1 MAQDALGNEV
11 TGSSET
17 TLRGIDDFLTGFLGY
32 ETKATNI
39 LAAADADPDSPL
51 ANIYAGFT
59 WMFLEAAG
67 AEDRATAYLERAQT
81 LRRRANP
88 REQLL
93 LDQLERWIA
102 GDIPAV
108 QRIGE
113 TIVDNFPRDLASVKL
128 HQYFSFNR
136 GDAAQML
143 AIAKKA
149 EAATADSPHIHG
161 MLAFGYEQSHDLVS
175 AEREARL
182 ALEIKQ
188 KEPWAQHALAHV
200 MLSTGRVRE
209 GVAFLDEAQRTW
221 TDLNSFMYTHN
232 WWHKALFHIS
242 LGDQQAVFEAY
253 DNHVW
258 GVEPTYSQDQ
268 VGAVSLLARM
278 EIAGLDVGDRWQQLA
293 DYLRPRARDVIQ
305 PFLTLQYLYGLA
317 RAGYAEADTLLAAIE
332 DKAATSEAFDR
343 LVWRDVALPAARGVY
358 AHARRDWAGAA
369 HNLSVANPRMTEIG
383 GSHAQRDLFGQI
395 LLDAHL
401 KLGNWQ
407 VAQQMLEMRRTWDPD
422 GVPLNR
428 DLALVR
434 AQTARF
440 QDKLQTFP
448 VRKRDQAGTSAA

>member
-11 TGSSET
+11 S
-17 TLRGIDDFLTGFLGY
+17 TLDASTLAAIDDFVGGFLGY
-32 ETKATNI
+32 ETRATNV
-39 LAAADADPDSPL
+39 LGAADANPDSVL
-51 ANIYAGFT
+51 ANVYAGFT

-67 AEDRATAYLERAQT
+67 AEARAQVYLDRARAGAPG
-81 LRRRANP
+81 ANA
-88 REQLL
+88 REALL
-93 LDQLERWIA
+93 LSQLDRWIA
-102 GDIPAV
+102 GDIPGV
-108 QRIGE
+108 QRLGE
-113 TIVDNFPRDLASVKL
+113 EIVSRFPRDLASVKL

-136 GDAAQML
+136 GDAAAML
-143 AIAKKA
+143 AIAKQA
-149 EAATADSPHIHG
+149 ERANADNPHIHG
-161 MLAFGYEQSHDLVS
+161 MLAFGYEQMHELDQ
-175 AEREARL
+175 AERSARR

-209 GVAFLDEAQRTW
+209 GVEFLGAAQATW

-242 LGDQQAVFEAY
+242 MGDTAAVFDAY

-258 GVEPTYSQDQ
+258 GIEPTYSQDQ

-293 DYLRPRARDVIQ
+293 EYLRPRAGDTLQ

-317 RAGYAEADTLLAAIE
+317 RADFVEADTLMAAIE
-332 DKAATSEAFDR
+332 DKAATSVSFDR
-343 LVWRDVALPAARGVY
+343 LVWREVALPAARGVF
-358 AHARRDWAGAA
+358 AHARRNWGDAA
-369 HNLSVANPRMTEIG
+369 RNLGVANPRLTEIG

-401 KLGNWQ
+401 KLGNW
-407 VAQQMLEMRRTWDPD
+407 AIAAEMLEMRRTWDPD
-422 GVPLNR
+422 GVPLKR

-434 AQTARF
+434 SR
-440 QDKLQTFP
+440 L
-448 VRKRDQAGTSAA
+448 VAA